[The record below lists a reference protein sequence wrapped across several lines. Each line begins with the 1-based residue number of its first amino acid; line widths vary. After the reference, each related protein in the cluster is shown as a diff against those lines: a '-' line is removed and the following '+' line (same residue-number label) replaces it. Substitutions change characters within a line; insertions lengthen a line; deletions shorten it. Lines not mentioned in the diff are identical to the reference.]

1 MFSPPLAIGLSSL
14 LFQNRPYCEW
24 NTLWYWVSFVSIIS
38 RNGKFQMESSHT
50 RLHDPLRKRRFSKN
64 AVQTQGLWKP
74 RVCVLMW
81 TKRFWK
87 RSFSKRDDEIR
98 IKMEFPCTGFP
109 RTQIQTDRII
119 VAFSNSTSSVA
130 KCGQKTFD
138 AFSEWDLRFQIP
150 TTLCGRTYII

>member
-1 MFSPPLAIGLSSL
+1 MNFPNYYERGTSKKKTWIPKRAHHAGMFKQLCRSRSRKKKIERKIEPSLYQSIIPDLIDVSTPLAIGLSSL

-38 RNGKFQMESSHT
+38 RNGKFQMKSSHT

-98 IKMEFPCTGFP
+98 IKM
-109 RTQIQTDRII
+109 
-119 VAFSNSTSSVA
+119 
-130 KCGQKTFD
+130 
-138 AFSEWDLRFQIP
+138 
-150 TTLCGRTYII
+150 